1 MGIERKPTNDELLE
15 TFIQAVCRLKEACI
29 VNPMANGVDRT
40 EFRERA
46 TAVALLKQE
55 IKNRMEDDENE

>member
-15 TFIQAVCRLKEACI
+15 TFIQAVCMLKEACMKKSY
-29 VNPMANGVDRT
+29 NES
-40 EFRERA
+40 EFKTAAVCVA
-46 TAVALLKQE
+46 TLKQE